1 MSLRLLLLTTLP
13 LLPITVRAGEL
24 PKDGTGSF
32 TNEWLM
38 TSSSSV
44 KVGDRTLGTYE
55 LSGVHRNDNGEAMN
69 NMGMRC
75 LGIYDVAGSAP
86 EQEHGACIY
95 TGNDGDQIMGTFER
109 KTADGGIETFVAGTG
124 KFAGISGT
132 GEWTILQ
139 FPVKADDKLP
149 RGIVGEKVHW
159 KLQ

>member
-13 LLPITVRAGEL
+13 LLPVTVQAGEL
-24 PKDGTGSF
+24 PKEGTGSF

-55 LSGVHRNDNGEAMN
+55 LSGVHRNDNGEAMTD
-69 NMGMRC
+69 MGMRC
-75 LGIYDVAGSAP
+75 LGIYDVAGGAP
-86 EQEHGACIY
+86 EQEHGACTY
-95 TGNDGDQIMGTFER
+95 TDNDGDQIMATFES
-109 KTADGGIETFVAGTG
+109 KTAKSGIETLVAGTG

-132 GEWTILQ
+132 GEYTELK
-139 FPVKADDKLP
+139 FPVKADDKLL